1 MEMKFLKHFLIF
13 LVASTVIVG
22 KAKAQ
27 RGSNVAAAGVGAI
40 AAGISLA
47 ITADQLRE
55 RLELGATNH
64 ILNNYPE
71 KECFELELLEW
82 SATKDVLSSN
92 VTIRPFTVANLDK
105 NTLAVN
111 KREVLLTI
119 LSDGW
124 VNDFGVDV
132 TKVSYVM
139 LDIESWDDLFTA
151 FLRMVAPPLVGG
163 NSLTISADSIPIY
176 IEMDARDYEEFK
188 DDPQTLVV
196 VSKEDQMVRTKR
208 YRPARTAEGRNQ
220 MTAIGQCRLQKEGL
234 YSNYNDVVLPI
245 RSMGSNQYLV
255 SNYSDDFDLVLTD
268 ESFGLFLKRE
278 NSLVKLKKST
288 ANEIHKF
295 LHGR

>member
-1 MEMKFLKHFLIF
+1 MRFFNYVPLT
-13 LVASTVIVG
+13 LVALTLIHSG
-22 KAKAQ
+22 ASAQ
-27 RGSNVAAAGVGAI
+27 RGSNAAAAGVAAI
-40 AAGISLA
+40 AAGVSIA
-47 ITADQLRE
+47 ITADHVRDQ
-55 RLELGATNH
+55 LELEATNY
-64 ILNNYPE
+64 ILKNYPE
-71 KECFELELLEW
+71 KDCFELELLEW

-92 VTIRPFTVANLDK
+92 VRIRPFAIAELDK
-105 NTLAVN
+105 NTLVVN
-111 KREVLLTI
+111 GREVLLTI

-124 VNDFGVDV
+124 INDFGVDI

-139 LDIESWDDLFTA
+139 LDVEAWDHLFTA

-163 NSLTISADSIPIY
+163 KSLALTADSVPIY
-176 IEMDARDYEEFK
+176 IEMNARDYDEYK

-196 VSKEDQMVRTKR
+196 VSKENQMVRTKR

-220 MTAIGQCRLQKEGL
+220 YTAIGTCRLQKEGL

-255 SNYSDDFDLVLTD
+255 SDYSEDFDIVLTD
-268 ESFGLFLKRE
+268 DSFGLFLKRE
-278 NSLVKLKKST
+278 GSLVKLKKST

>member
-1 MEMKFLKHFLIF
+1 MKILNHLLIVV
-13 LVASTVIVG
+13 LASTSIVG
-22 KAKAQ
+22 KANAQ

-47 ITADQLRE
+47 ITADQLRDK
-55 RLELGATNH
+55 LELGATNH

-163 NSLTISADSIPIY
+163 NSLAISADSIPIY
-176 IEMDARDYEEFK
+176 IEMDDRDYEEFK

-255 SNYSDDFDLVLTD
+255 SDYSEDFDLVLTD

>member
-1 MEMKFLKHFLIF
+1 MKLSNHFSII
-13 LVASTVIVG
+13 LVASILIVSE
-22 KAKAQ
+22 ARAQ
-27 RGSNVAAAGVGAI
+27 RGANVAAAGASAI

-47 ITADQLRE
+47 LTADQIRDK
-55 RLELGATNH
+55 LELGAANH

-105 NTLAVN
+105 NTLAIT

-163 NSLTISADSIPIY
+163 SSLTISADSIPIY

-255 SNYSDDFDLVLTD
+255 SDYSDDFDLVLTD

-278 NSLVKLKKST
+278 NCLVKLKKST